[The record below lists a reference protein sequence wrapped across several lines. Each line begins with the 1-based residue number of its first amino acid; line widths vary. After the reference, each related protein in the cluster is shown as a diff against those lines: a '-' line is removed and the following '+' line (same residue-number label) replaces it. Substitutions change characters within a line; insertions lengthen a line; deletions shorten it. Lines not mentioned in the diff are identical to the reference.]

1 MLIMNELEATSKPNL
16 PKKEKKAIQKLKKDK
31 QLVIKPA
38 DKNLRTVILNAA
50 DYVTKCFHLSSDT
63 L

>member
-16 PKKEKKAIQKLKKDK
+16 SKQEKKAIQKLKKDK

-38 DKNLRTVILNAA
+38 DKNLGTVILNAA
-50 DYVTKCFHLSSDT
+50 DYVTECSHPSSDT